1 MRKIT
6 PVGSNSYTVREIGS
20 LVKKHFKEFANNQQ
34 LADALGLTLYIVRR
48 KCYQLGLKRIIMEY
62 FTSEQINYLK
72 NHYQTKGDCEL
83 AEIFQKKWP
92 KQKGWTK
99 KHIEKK
105 RKYLHLQRTIKQ
117 IRAIHKRNVKA
128 GRFSICPVKA
138 WNKRGRAPEGEVRY
152 WTYHTTGYK
161 YPVIKHRGKFVHW
174 GRWAWKNQYG
184 RIPKN
189 MNVIFKNGNPYNRS
203 IKNLALVSNEKLA
216 RINSRKSSV
225 ALSDNYIAGIL
236 THNNPALRELLKNDI
251 PFLEIKR
258 KQLTLNRT
266 IYEQQKHRNSA

>member
-1 MRKIT
+1 MNKRT
-6 PVGSNSYTVREIGS
+6 LTDSNNYSERVIS
-20 LVKKHFKEFANNQQ
+20 FLIKKYFKTFATNQE
-34 LADALGLTLYIVRR
+34 LADAFGLTLYVVRR
-48 KCYQLGLKRIIMEY
+48 KCYQLGLKRINMEY
-62 FTSEQINYLK
+62 FTSGQINYLK
-72 NHYQTKGDCEL
+72 NQYQTKGDSEL

-105 RKYLHLQRTIKQ
+105 RKYLHFQRTCKQ
-117 IRAIHKRNVKA
+117 IQAIHQRNVKA

-152 WTYHTTGYK
+152 WTYNSTGNK
-161 YPVIKHRGKFVHW
+161 YPVIKHKGRFVHW

-184 RIPKN
+184 HIPQR
-189 MNVIFKNGNPYNRS
+189 MNVIFKDRDPYNRT
-203 IKNLALVSNEKLA
+203 IKNLALVSNEELA
-216 RINSRKSSV
+216 RINSRKSSI
-225 ALSDNYIAGIL
+225 ALSNNYIAGIL
-236 THNNPALRELLKNDI
+236 THNNPALREILKSNI